1 MYVLIVLI
9 RQHNMQSQVSL
20 EMFTSGQI
28 KLELCVAETV
38 LAQGQSGKKQ
48 QAGQRLLA
56 CPSSLQQLSPRSD

>member
-1 MYVLIVLI
+1 
-9 RQHNMQSQVSL
+9 MQSQVAL

-56 CPSSLQQLSPRSD
+56 CSSSLQQLSPRSD